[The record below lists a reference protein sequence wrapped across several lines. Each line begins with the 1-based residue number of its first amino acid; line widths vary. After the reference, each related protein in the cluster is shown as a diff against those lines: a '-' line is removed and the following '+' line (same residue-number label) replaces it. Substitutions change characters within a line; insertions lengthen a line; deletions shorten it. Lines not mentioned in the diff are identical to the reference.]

1 MAARRAVCY
10 IGGKLAELPDG
21 DTLLGASGG
30 GGDFSSGDKLI
41 AAQTTAPVG
50 WTKDTTHDNKAL
62 RLVSGSVSAGGSS
75 PFTSVFASR
84 TPTGTVSAVSLSTAQ
99 LAPHDHTLAKGSGST
114 VSVPNTVNR
123 SALGGSTTGP
133 AFTVSS
139 AGSGSTHDHTF
150 SGSAMDFAVA
160 YVDVIIIVKD

>member
-50 WTKDTTHDNKAL
+50 WTKDTTHNDKAL
-62 RLVSGSVSAGGSS
+62 RLVSGTVGTGGSS
-75 PFTSVFASR
+75 PFSTVFASR
-84 TPTGTVSAVSLSTAQ
+84 TPTGTISSDSLSTAQ
-99 LAPHDHTLAKGSGST
+99 LASHAHNVTLRGAAAPATAAAAPGGSGATSST
-114 VSVPNTVNR
+114 ASN
-123 SALGGSTTGP
+123 SQ
-133 AFTVSS
+133 
-139 AGSGSTHDHTF
+139 GSGSTHTHTF
-150 SGSAMDFAVA
+150 AGSAMDFAVA